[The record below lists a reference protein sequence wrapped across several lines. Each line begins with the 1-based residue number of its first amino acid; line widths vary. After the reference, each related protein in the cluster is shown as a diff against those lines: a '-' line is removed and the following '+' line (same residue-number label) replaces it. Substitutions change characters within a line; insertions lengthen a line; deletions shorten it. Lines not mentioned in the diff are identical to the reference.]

1 MKVPLVFRD
10 EMEVV
15 SAPFE
20 MERRRSGCE
29 SLEGLRLRSRA
40 VPEEEEEGRRVEG
53 EASLSLRWGAG
64 VPSLK
69 MWIVSVAEE
78 TQRREEVALKD
89 MLKMREG
96 MEPRRNW

>member
-1 MKVPLVFRD
+1 MKVPLVFRAD
-10 EMEVV
+10 MEDV

-20 MERRRSGCE
+20 MERRRSGWE

-40 VPEEEEEGRRVEG
+40 APEEEEGRRAEG

-64 VPSLK
+64 APSLK